1 MPLLNQVLQHLE
13 LITQAALLLGLV
25 FFAWL
30 ELRSPRTPL
39 RADRRARWQTNVTL
53 YVLATACMLL
63 VFDPLSMQAIRLGGA
78 GGWGGLAAT
87 PWPTWVKVLLGVLVI
102 DLLQYALHVA
112 SHYLPWW
119 WRLHKIHHSDTAMD
133 ASTAI
138 RHHPLETLVN
148 AFLLVVL
155 LAAMGVP
162 VYAIL
167 LYAALQQ
174 LHGLFCHANLRL
186 SPQVDRWLR
195 RVLVTPDMHVV
206 HHSIRMD
213 EGNSNFGMVFPWWDR
228 VFRSYRAQ
236 PAQGLDGMK
245 MGIAELAEQ
254 RQPGLLGLL
263 GLPFGGARPVQ
274 STAKTQVEIAR
285 GHRTRRG
292 KR

>member
-1 MPLLNQVLQHLE
+1 MPLLNRVLQHLE

-25 FFAWL
+25 FFAWI
-30 ELRSPRTPL
+30 EVRKPRTAL

-53 YVLATACMLL
+53 YVLATVCMLL
-63 VFDPLSMQAIRLGGA
+63 VFDPLSVQAIRLGGA

-87 PWPTWVKVLLGVLVI
+87 PWPTWVKVLLGVLLI

-112 SHYLPWW
+112 AHHIPWW

-155 LAAMGVP
+155 LATLGVP

-174 LHGLFCHANLRL
+174 LHSLFCHANLRL
-186 SPQVDRWLR
+186 PPALEPWLR
-195 RVLVTPDMHVV
+195 RVLVTPDMHAV
-206 HHSIRMD
+206 HHSVRMR

-228 VFRSYRAQ
+228 VFRSYCAQ
-236 PAQGLDGMK
+236 PAQGLDGMR
-245 MGIAELAEQ
+245 MGIAELDEQ
-254 RQPGLLGLL
+254 PQPGLLGLL
-263 GLPFGGARPVQ
+263 GLPFGGSRPVQ
-274 STAKTQVEIAR
+274 STAKPQADAAR
-285 GHRTRRG
+285 RRRG